1 MEEWKN
7 YKRLFYRVGGNIW
20 KARIFENNAIL
31 EGSSNIGISVLG
43 ENRYNLLP
51 RIGKEIRLGD
61 LCENGRIK
69 DKFLVERSLGM
80 GINLAEYFRL
90 RNKVAEIMRIYGNG
104 GEEGLCIDEFM
115 RAKRRGGGVLRRVIT
130 GKRSREYMDMDPRRV
145 PAALTLWGEQIVNTE
160 RWLVEL
166 NYDLWGTSRLD
177 VNFRS
182 FCFNMMQGRLYLNN
196 VLFRIRPQENS
207 SKCTFCC
214 IVAKNE
220 LRTRG
225 IGEDRAEYNYYL
237 NLQPIETV
245 SHLFWECD
253 HVQPLI
259 QQIYRWV
266 FGMDWALG
274 NEVIGRDDFFQG
286 NVRSSIEFTKCDII
300 WKHFVKYQIYM
311 KRLCRKMPTFG
322 DLLHEMMGL
331 REITKKY
338 NWGGYVVG
346 VFGDD

>member
-1 MEEWKN
+1 
-7 YKRLFYRVGGNIW
+7 
-20 KARIFENNAIL
+20 
-31 EGSSNIGISVLG
+31 
-43 ENRYNLLP
+43 
-51 RIGKEIRLGD
+51 
-61 LCENGRIK
+61 
-69 DKFLVERSLGM
+69 
-80 GINLAEYFRL
+80 
-90 RNKVAEIMRIYGNG
+90 
-104 GEEGLCIDEFM
+104 
-115 RAKRRGGGVLRRVIT
+115 
-130 GKRSREYMDMDPRRV
+130 
-145 PAALTLWGEQIVNTE
+145 
-160 RWLVEL
+160 
-166 NYDLWGTSRLD
+166 
-177 VNFRS
+177 
-182 FCFNMMQGRLYLNN
+182 
-196 VLFRIRPQENS
+196 
-207 SKCTFCC
+207 
-214 IVAKNE
+214 VAKNE

-237 NLQPIETV
+237 NLQPTENV
-245 SHLFWECD
+245 SHLLWECD

-311 KRLCRKMPTFG
+311 KRVCRKLPTFG

-346 VFGDD
+346 VLGED